1 MKRVLIAKEWVGMR
15 SFVWL
20 LAALAIVS
28 LADIAAG
35 TLYALHRHHTLYEGG
50 HWAVQGMLVLVLA
63 FTLGAGLLAR
73 ELEDGTLA
81 FLDGLPLRRRD
92 VFLAKLA
99 VAGGCLFLFA
109 IVEPVAGWLLHLAL
123 RHSVDEPVAAAT
135 LGALAL
141 RNVVLVG
148 MGLGLGLLF
157 GFVRNLAWALFAM
170 ACALVMVLRSA
181 WPRAAAAID
190 PTGLVAD
197 GWATQGFGE
206 ETAWTVLGLA
216 LACLA
221 LAYGLFA
228 HAGGATM
235 ARLARIAERR
245 GVVPIAYAG
254 AIVLLCVAAYAERD
268 APGADTDGASG
279 AHGRDA
285 VVVDRP
291 AARRAPRKIATA
303 HYVFN
308 VPAGMAIE
316 ERDLMA
322 ADRAFDSAL
331 KALSITMRGG
341 EPIDVDLA
349 GSVANTDGLAAHDRI
364 RINVHPG
371 WENTLVHETVH
382 VVAERLAGEAHRG
395 ELYRMRVF
403 NEGLARWAEPERRA
417 SAQRRGAE
425 DLAVATVFRRRQLGQ
440 DNLLDADA
448 LARDLDW
455 ELAYPLGARLVDAL
469 VARYGGDA
477 PVRVLLALNQA
488 AFPRDLNGYEL
499 YRSAFQLAGFDLN
512 LVLNDYALGL
522 RRLDAAYGPVIDALP
537 RPRGLLV
544 RDDGRVGIA
553 VQLDRQAASDEQ
565 FRVRFR
571 PRDDSGRHELVV
583 VRRLDRRGARL
594 VAWAPP
600 AQVANDKICYQ
611 IGVATDF
618 AVVYEPWSC
627 LPLRVAARVGM
638 SGTRRVAPY

>member
-20 LAALAIVS
+20 LAALAVVS
-28 LADIAAG
+28 LADIATG
-35 TLYALHRHHTLYEGG
+35 TLYALHRHHTLYDGRQ
-50 HWAVQGMLVLVLA
+50 WAVEGMLVLLLA

-99 VAGGCLFLFA
+99 VAGGCLSLFA

-123 RHSVDEPVAAAT
+123 RHSVDEPVTAAT

-148 MGLGLGLLF
+148 MGLGLGLLC

-170 ACALVMVLRSA
+170 ACAFVMVLRSA

-197 GWATQGFGE
+197 GWATQGFAG

-221 LAYGLFA
+221 LAYGLFV
-228 HAGGATM
+228 HAGGAAM
-235 ARLARIAERR
+235 ARLARLAERR
-245 GVVPIAYAG
+245 GVVPVAYAG
-254 AIVLLCVAAYAERD
+254 AIVLFGMAAYLAHD
-268 APGADTDGASG
+268 APGPDADVDADGAGG
-279 AHGRDA
+279 APGQHA
-285 VVVDRP
+285 VSVHAEATPRG
-291 AARRAPRKIATA
+291 PRKIATA

-308 VPAGMAIE
+308 VPAGMAVE
-316 ERDLMA
+316 ERDLET
-322 ADRAFDSAL
+322 ADRAFDRAL
-331 KALSITMRGG
+331 AALSVKLRGG
-341 EPIDVDLA
+341 QPVDVDLA

-382 VVAERLAGEAHRG
+382 VVAERLAGVAHRE
-395 ELYRMRVF
+395 ELQRMRVF
-403 NEGLARWAEPERRA
+403 NEGLARWAEPERGS
-417 SAQRRGAE
+417 SAQQRSAE

-455 ELAYPLGARLVDAL
+455 ELVYPLGARLVDAL

-499 YRSAFQLAGFDLN
+499 YRSAFQLAGYDIN

-522 RRLDAAYGPVIDALP
+522 RRLDVAYGPVIDALP

-544 RDDGRVGIA
+544 RDEGRVGIA
-553 VQLDRQAASDEQ
+553 VQLDRLAAGDGQ

-571 PRDDSGRHELVV
+571 PRDDSERHELVTV
-583 VRRLDRRGARL
+583 GRLDRRGARL

-611 IGVATDF
+611 IGVTTGF
-618 AVVYEPWSC
+618 AVMYEPWSC
-627 LPLRVAARVGM
+627 LPLRVAAR
-638 SGTRRVAPY
+638 

>member
-1 MKRVLIAKEWVGMR
+1 MKRVLIAKEWMGMR
-15 SFVWL
+15 SFAWL
-20 LAALAIVS
+20 LAALAVVS
-28 LADIAAG
+28 LADIATG
-35 TLYALHRHHTLYEGG
+35 TLYALHRHHTLSEGH
-50 HWAVQGMLVLVLA
+50 HWAVEGMLVLLLA

-99 VAGGCLFLFA
+99 VAGGCLSLFA
-109 IVEPVAGWLLHLAL
+109 FVEPVAGWLLHLAL
-123 RHSVDEPVAAAT
+123 RHSVDEPVTAAT

-148 MGLGLGLLF
+148 MGLGLGLLC

-170 ACALVMVLRSA
+170 ACALVMVLRST

-197 GWATQGFGE
+197 GWATQGFGG

-216 LACLA
+216 LACLV

-228 HAGGATM
+228 HAGGTAM
-235 ARLARIAERR
+235 ARLARFAERR
-245 GVVPIAYAG
+245 GVVPAAYAG
-254 AIVLLCVAAYAERD
+254 AIVLLCIAAYLGRD
-268 APGADTDGASG
+268 AQGPDTDGPGAASG
-279 AHGRDA
+279 PATVAAGTSA
-285 VVVDRP
+285 P
-291 AARRAPRKIATA
+291 AARRGARKVVSA

-308 VPAGMAIE
+308 VPAGLAVE
-316 ERDLMA
+316 DRDLKA
-322 ADRAFDSAL
+322 ADRAFDNAL
-331 KALSITMRGG
+331 KALSLTVRGM

-349 GSVANTDGLAAHDRI
+349 GSIENTDGLAGHNRI
-364 RINVHPG
+364 RVNVHPG

-382 VVAERLAGEAHRG
+382 VIADFIAGGAHRA
-395 ELYRMRVF
+395 ELDRLRVF

-417 SAQRRGAE
+417 SPQWRAAE
-425 DLAVATVFRRRQLGQ
+425 DMAVATVFRRHQLDQ
-440 DNLLDADA
+440 DNLLDGDA

-455 ELAYPLGARLVDAL
+455 ELAYPLGAKLVDAL
-469 VARYGGDA
+469 VARYGNDA
-477 PVRVLLALNQA
+477 PVRVLAALNQS

-499 YRSAFQLAGFDLN
+499 YRSAFQLAGFDLT

-522 RRLDAAYGPVIDALP
+522 RRLDAAYGPAIDALP

-544 RDDGRVGIA
+544 RDAGRAGIA
-553 VQLDRQAASDEQ
+553 VQLDRAAASDER

-571 PRDDSGRHELVV
+571 PRDDGDVHDIVV
-583 VRRLDRRGARL
+583 VRQFGRRDGHP

-600 AQVANDKICYQ
+600 AQVANDKVCYQ
-611 IGVATDF
+611 IGVATGF
-618 AVVYEPWSC
+618 AVMYEPWSC
-627 LPLRVAARVGM
+627 LPLRVAAR
-638 SGTRRVAPY
+638 